1 MILHRFLQRRL
12 QTEQALVD
20 RSRVLA
26 IERDHLSTGLAAPDH
41 FERPGFDAS
50 RDGVDNSGGWL
61 QCREF
66 RRSRDRT
73 ASATT
78 SARRPLT
85 ATFAPFAKSTCARA
99 RPMPLDPHVLRT
111 RLPALQIGRAA
122 CRARLCKYG

>member
-73 ASATT
+73 ATATT
-78 SARRPLT
+78 SARRPRT
-85 ATFAPFAKSTCARA
+85 ATFTPFAKINCH
-99 RPMPLDPHVLRT
+99 RPRK
-111 RLPALQIGRAA
+111 LPPSPPVR
-122 CRARLCKYG
+122 